1 MDLLST
7 GCILNCFSAS
17 RLPGLI
23 FCVASVIAGAMAEE
37 ENPDAFPETRNEFL
51 PATVAMED
59 FDSILNNP
67 PFRRSLALSDSI
79 VLTGVARIEGD
90 VFATLVDTETSESHL
105 VSETANS
112 EGWQLVDVS
121 GDETDL
127 ESLTAKIQVSGGE
140 VVSIRYEKEAVVAAQ
155 KRQKSGVAK
164 AGPSQLTSSQMSEAK
179 RAAVKYK
186 EGFSSD
192 GYPKEPP
199 PEVVRKLSRLSVD
212 QRERVNR
219 YMIGLR
225 NQGMGMEE
233 RKAIYNQTLD
243 RALQGRR

>member
-1 MDLLST
+1 MV
-7 GCILNCFSAS
+7 
-17 RLPGLI
+17 
-23 FCVASVIAGAMAEE
+23 CVASVAVGAMAED
-37 ENPDAFPETRNEFL
+37 ENPDAFPETRSEFL
-51 PATVAMED
+51 PATVALED

-90 VFATLVDTETSESHL
+90 VFATLVDTETAESHL

-121 GDETDL
+121 GDQSDL
-127 ESLTAKIQVSGGE
+127 ETLTAKIQVTGGE
-140 VVSIRYEKEAVVAAQ
+140 VVSIRYEKDAVLAAR
-155 KRQKSGVAK
+155 KRQKSSVAK
-164 AGPSQLTSSQMSEAK
+164 TGSSQLTSSQMSEAK
-179 RAAVKYK
+179 RAAVNYK

-199 PEVVRKLSRLSVD
+199 PEVLRKLSRMSVD

-225 NQGMGMEE
+225 NQGLGMEE
-233 RKAIYNQTLD
+233 RKTIYNQTLD